1 MHEHWAGCADLHK
14 FHVHGHVDGE
24 ELLDGVRLPQD
35 QGVLQGKARTR
46 VPGNFDQEYQQYLLY
61 RYYLEYQVQTRNNQ
75 CPQVV
80 DMRWGV
86 RDEMTDEHMT
96 TVRSGWKYRVYI
108 STFLPRPFV

>member
-35 QGVLQGKARTR
+35 QGVLQGKAWTR

-61 RYYLEYQVQTRNNQ
+61 RYYLEYQVQTRNN
-75 CPQVV
+75 
-80 DMRWGV
+80 
-86 RDEMTDEHMT
+86 H
-96 TVRSGWKYRVYI
+96 
-108 STFLPRPFV
+108 FPFFFPGGGHEVGS

>member
-1 MHEHWAGCADLHK
+1 MHEHRAGCADLHK

-46 VPGNFDQEYQQYLLY
+46 VPGYFDQEYQH
-61 RYYLEYQVQTRNNQ
+61 YLECQVTINNQ
-75 CPQVV
+75 FPLFFSQVV

-96 TVRSGWKYRVYI
+96 TVRSGCKYI
-108 STFLPRPFV
+108 FQLFLPRPFV

>member
-46 VPGNFDQEYQQYLLY
+46 VPGTFDQEYQQYL
-61 RYYLEYQVQTRNNQ
+61 ENQVRTRNNQ
-75 CPQVV
+75 FPLFFAQVV